1 LFLSI
6 SLHSIGFPSTLQIL
20 DQIDH
25 GAHRVTLRTQTT
37 AASAPCPTCGIPS
50 RRVHGT
56 YWRSLGDVAC
66 FGRPT
71 LLLVRVRRFRCT
83 APACPRRTF
92 AEPLPG
98 VAQTR
103 ARQSDRLRAVH
114 RTIGLALGGNPGA
127 RHAAAMGVPIS
138 RTTLLTRVRTGDAV
152 PGPAVSV
159 LGVDD
164 WAWRKGQ
171 RYGTILVDL
180 ERRRV
185 VDLLPDRSADT
196 LAAWLADHPGVSA
209 VVRAG
214 AYAEGAARGRHPGR
228 RPLAFAAQQQR
239 RTAHGPR
246 PAPPRSARCGADRRP
261 TTGAG

>member
-1 LFLSI
+1 LST
-6 SLHSIGFPSTLQIL
+6 SLHSIGFPPTLRIL

-25 GAHRVTLRTQTT
+25 DAHRVTLRTQTT
-37 AASAPCPTCGIPS
+37 AASAPCPMCGIPS
-50 RRVHGT
+50 RRVHGA

-71 LLLVRVRRFRCT
+71 LLLVRVRRFRCA

-103 ARQSDRLRAVH
+103 ARQTDRLRAVH
-114 RTIGLALGGNPGA
+114 RTMALGGNPGA

-185 VDLLPDRSADT
+185 IDLLPDRSADT
-196 LAAWLADHPGVSA
+196 LAAWLKAHPGVSA

-214 AYAEGAARGRHPGR
+214 AYAEGAARG
-228 RPLAFAAQQQR
+228 
-239 RTAHGPR
+239 
-246 PAPPRSARCGADRRP
+246 APDAIQVADRFRA
-261 TTGAG
+261 T